1 MKKNNTMKF
10 SDIEYT
16 RLNIDQI
23 VDQIDQMTAVCV
35 QDATLESLVD
45 SYTTIEKI
53 ESAAITMA
61 SYVSLRY
68 SDNTADEF
76 FKGEYIFIMQN
87 SPTIESKLNN
97 YFNHLVKS
105 QFKNE
110 LRHKIGPTRFKILE
124 NAALSSNEETIQLDK
139 EINALVEA
147 YQTLTSQASFEVD
160 EQQYNPMSLMKLM
173 TDKDRQL
180 RKKAFEADSDFYKKH
195 KDKIADIFDS
205 LVKLRN
211 KKARLLGYDNYAD
224 YSNIAMNRIGYNT
237 TDIGQYREHAAK
249 YLSPLFDKIRQH
261 RKADLQLDHL
271 KYYDESILFSDGN
284 PVPQGD
290 YASFMEKVV
299 QMYEELSTETGE
311 FIHRMI
317 DNELLLVENKPNKI
331 HGGFA
336 TMLPQYKFTPILTS
350 LTQSTFDFVVMTHE
364 LGHSF
369 QMDSAFRHGAI
380 ANPLPTIDVAEIFS
394 HTMEFL
400 TLRWIDLF
408 FGKEATKYQLFNINR
423 AYSML
428 NTQCIGDEF
437 QEIIYKNENL
447 TDDERNQV
455 YLSLTEKYNARRD
468 YDDNEYA
475 AAGNSWKSN
484 SHIITIPFYYIDY
497 ALATYVSIH
506 IWKIIKQDFKKGW
519 DLYIDL
525 CNKSHTLC
533 YGDIITELGIPSPFI
548 EEHVKDIS
556 QFLAQEIDAIMHQLQ
571 LKPATA

>member
-1 MKKNNTMKF
+1 MKF

-16 RLNIDQI
+16 RLNIDLI
-23 VDQIDQMTAVCV
+23 LEQIDQMIAVCQ
-35 QDATLESLVD
+35 QDASFDSLLD
-45 SYTTIEKI
+45 SYKTIENI

-76 FKGEYIFIMQN
+76 FKGEYIFIMQH
-87 SPTIESKLNN
+87 SPIIESKLNN
-97 YFNHLVKS
+97 YFNHFVKS
-105 QFKNE
+105 RFKDE
-110 LRHKIGPTRFKILE
+110 LRKAIGATRFKILE
-124 NAALSSNEETIQLDK
+124 NAALNSNEATIIVDK

-160 EQQYNPMSLMKLM
+160 GKNYNPMSLMKLM
-173 TDKDRQL
+173 TDSDRPL
-180 RKKAFEADSDFYKKH
+180 RKKAFEADTEFYKNH
-195 KDKIADIFDS
+195 QDKITEIFDA

-211 KKARLLGYDNYAD
+211 KKARMLGYDNYAD

-237 TDIGQYREHAAK
+237 ADIAQYREHAAK
-249 YLSPLFDKIRQH
+249 YLSPLFDKIKQH
-261 RKADLQLDHL
+261 KKEDLQLDSL
-271 KYYDESILFSDGN
+271 KYYDEAILFSDGN

-290 YASFMEKVV
+290 YASFMSKVV
-299 QMYEELSTETGE
+299 RMYEELSTETGE

-317 DNELLLVENKPNKI
+317 DNELLLVDNKPNKI

-408 FGKEATKYQLFNINR
+408 FGKDATKYKLFNINR

-428 NTQCIGDEF
+428 NRQCIGDEF

-455 YLSLTEKYNARRD
+455 YLSLTEKYNTRKD
-468 YDDNEYA
+468 YDDNPYA
-475 AAGNSWKSN
+475 NAGNEWKSN

-519 DLYIDL
+519 ELYIDL

-548 EEHVKDIS
+548 EENIKDIS
-556 QFLAQEIDAIMHQLQ
+556 QFLAQEIDDIIHQLQ
-571 LKPATA
+571 LQPANS

>member
-1 MKKNNTMKF
+1 MKF

-23 VDQIDQMTAVCV
+23 VEQIEQMTIICQ
-35 QDATLESLVD
+35 QDASIESLVE
-45 SYTTIEKI
+45 SYKTIEKI

-105 QFKNE
+105 QCKNE
-110 LRHKIGPTRFKILE
+110 LRTKIGPTRFKILE
-124 NAALSSNEETIQLDK
+124 NAALSSNEETIILDK

-160 EQQYNPMSLMKLM
+160 EKQYNPMSLMKLM
-173 TDKDRQL
+173 TDKDRNL
-180 RKKAFEADSDFYKKH
+180 RKKAFEADSEFYKKH
-195 KDKIADIFDS
+195 KDKIAEIFDS
-205 LVKLRN
+205 LIKLRN
-211 KKARLLGYDNYAD
+211 KKARVLGYDNYAD

-237 TDIGQYREHAAK
+237 IDIAQYREHAAK

-261 RKADLQLDHL
+261 RKEDLQLDHL

-311 FIHRMI
+311 FMHRMI

-336 TMLPQYKFTPILTS
+336 TMLPQYQFTPILTS

-369 QMDSAFRHGAI
+369 QMDSAFRHGAV

-400 TLRWIDLF
+400 TLRWVDLF

-437 QEIIYKNENL
+437 QEIVYKNENL

-506 IWKIIKQDFKKGW
+506 IWKILKQDFKKGW
-519 DLYIDL
+519 ELYINL

-548 EEHVKDIS
+548 EENVKDVS
-556 QFLAQEIDAIMHQLQ
+556 EFLAQEMDAIIRQLQ
-571 LKPATA
+571 LKQATA